1 MSGAPTSEAEGPAP
15 LALLEAGWTP
25 EELAWEQA
33 QERAANAALSGRREE
48 AADGWAEALRL
59 ARAHFSSDDPRLA
72 TSLTNQAAGLSL
84 RGQEAGTEGLL
95 REALQIWDASGAWL
109 AALRPER
116 RARSSTFHLRL
127 STKNPG
133 QWDRFSRERYAALAA
148 EGRAATKAWI
158 DGAASRGGAY
168 ERWLEEKPEAFTD
181 SRKLMAAAL
190 LVAADRLG

>member
-1 MSGAPTSEAEGPAP
+1 MSGAPTSADDRPDP

-25 EELAWEQA
+25 EELAWERA
-33 QERAANAALSGRREE
+33 QERAAEAARSGRREE

-59 ARAHFSSDDPRLA
+59 ARSHFSSDDPRLA

-84 RGQEAGTEGLL
+84 RGREAGTEGLL
-95 REALQIWDASGAWL
+95 REALQIWDASSAWV

-148 EGRAATKAWI
+148 AGRAATKAWI
-158 DGAASRGGAY
+158 DGAAPRGGAY